1 MLVLLLAVAFAAATA
16 KPVDWKAMIPAVRL
30 ALETQFPDERVEEHY
45 PVAIARAAD
54 IADITGDG
62 VSEALVYL
70 GTGGASTDQMALM
83 RIENNKPV
91 VARFRGRDGKVSSTV
106 FLRGASV
113 RHGDG
118 IDMLPN
124 EHAVYSS
131 HYATDDDGKLDK
143 CSGEAYQWNRH
154 TKTFDY
160 SPRLSKKLAQSSC
173 SETGKMLLRP

>member
-1 MLVLLLAVAFAAATA
+1 MLVLLLAVAFAAATP
-16 KPVDWKAMIPAVRL
+16 KPVDWKAMIPAVRS

-70 GTGGASTDQMALM
+70 GTGGASTDQMTLM
-83 RIENNKPV
+83 RMEDSKPV
-91 VARFRGRDGKVSSTV
+91 VALFRGRDGKISSMV

-131 HYATDDDGKLDK
+131 HYTTDDDGKLDK

-173 SETGKMLLRP
+173 GETGKMLLRP